1 MAIVRVVE
9 VSITVNNRPIQD
21 YAHLDDHI
29 LPTYYMSPWLTW
41 FAVLLF
47 INI

>member
-1 MAIVRVVE
+1 MAIGQVVE

-29 LPTYYMSPWLTW
+29 LPTYFMSLWLTR
-41 FAVLLF
+41 FAILLF